1 LSLVA
6 LNSGPRVD
14 IRSPGRPETTTDPLA
29 GLIEE
34 PGKPRQI
41 ASLILQTK
49 EEVAMY
55 RQKLLAVFSFVIV
68 VLLLAV
74 HPLHAQYVTTT
85 IPVGMSPIA
94 VAVNPATNMIYVAN
108 WSNGNASTITAI
120 DGATNTTQ
128 TVSLGT
134 GAYAMALNPTT
145 NKIYV
150 VNRNSNTV
158 TVIDG
163 SSRTTSTIA
172 VGTTPHA
179 VAVNPVTNKIYV
191 ANWGSNN
198 ITIIDG
204 SAGTTTTVGAGSNPY
219 SIAVNPVTNK
229 IYVANVSSA
238 NVTVLDGATN
248 TTSTIGA
255 GSSPAAV
262 AVNPVTNKIYVANN
276 GSANVTMIDG
286 ASNTTATVN
295 AGTQPLALAV
305 NPVTNKIYVVNQGS
319 NTVTRIDGVTNAT
332 ASINVGSLPMSVA
345 VNPVTNWIYVS
356 NYNSNNVTMIDGT
369 TMSTSTVAAGSS
381 PWALAV
387 NPVTNKIYVGNF
399 YSNNV
404 TVIDG
409 ATNSLATVTG
419 GNYPTAAAVNPVT
432 NKIYVANDH
441 DNTVTVIDG
450 KTNLP
455 TTISLDAHTGN
466 PFGVAV
472 NPVTNKIYVISNGNL
487 WAGVTVI
494 DGASNSTVFLQMNT
508 LPEAIDVNP
517 VTNKIYVPAY
527 DAYGNGQVTVIDG
540 ATNSSA
546 TVSTGGRSPG
556 QVAVNPMTN
565 RIYVANGSSNN
576 VTVIDGATNS
586 PTTVS
591 AGTTPL
597 AVAVNPVTNKIYVAN
612 RDSNTVTVIDGAT
625 NSTAS
630 VGVGTTPR
638 YVAVNSVT
646 NKIYVANCPGVP
658 ASYYVCGQ
666 SGSGS
671 VTVID
676 GATNGT
682 LDLTYALVYPDVVAV
697 NPLTNKVYISD
708 DSGMVVIIDGATNT
722 VSGFGAQVRG
732 PAALNPVTDTLY
744 IPTTYNVVVVS
755 EQKVQSIPL
764 KTAISPS
771 GWTITTVEH
780 APPFKFSATSAF
792 SPTAPPPQAVWYQV
806 DTWQGRW
813 LRASG
818 TPPTFTG
825 IKADLSLGTHILYAF
840 ATDGQEATSTGVAQ
854 QLIGSMAAYLF
865 EVVQARTTTALSS
878 DSNPSGLGETVT
890 FTATVTVNAPGSGT
904 PTGSVIFYDGSTA
917 MGTVATDS
925 SGHAAYATSSLTAG
939 SHSIT
944 AGYNGNALFLG
955 STSTVLTQVV
965 QASTTT
971 TLSSSLNPS
980 NLGQTVTFTAS
991 VTVNAQGS
999 GTPTGNVTF
1008 YDGST
1013 ALGTVALDSSGHAAY
1028 ATSSLTAGSHSITAS
1043 YGGDANF
1050 AGSTSTVLTQ
1060 VVNKTS
1066 TTTALSS
1073 NLNPSNLGQTVT
1085 FTATVTGSGGTPTG
1099 NVTFYDSSTQMGTIA
1114 LDGTG
1119 HAAYATASLTAGSH
1133 SITASYAG
1141 DTNFLGSTSPVLTQ
1155 QVNGAGAVTL
1165 SPTLL
1170 GFGNVA
1176 INTTSAAK
1184 TVTLTNSGAGSL
1196 SINSIAT
1203 SGSFAISS
1211 KTCGTTLAAAA
1222 KCTVKVTFT
1231 PTMLGTLT
1239 GTLTFTDNAPD
1250 SPQTVPLSGT
1260 GVLPA
1265 TLTPAKATYAAQAV
1279 GTTSAAKTFTLTN
1292 YQTVALT
1299 SIAISTTGDF
1309 AVSATTCTTSLAAKG
1324 KCTISVTFT
1333 PAATGTR
1340 TGTLS
1345 VSDSANNSPQT
1356 AALSGTGV
1364 VPAKLTPASAT
1375 YVVQTVGT
1383 TSAAKVFT
1391 LTNNMTVAL
1400 TSIAISTT
1408 GDFAVS
1414 ATTCTTSLAA
1424 KGKCTISVTFT
1435 PAATGTRTGQ
1445 LSVSDSA
1452 SNSPQTSALKGTGK

>member
-1 LSLVA
+1 
-6 LNSGPRVD
+6 
-14 IRSPGRPETTTDPLA
+14 
-29 GLIEE
+29 
-34 PGKPRQI
+34 
-41 ASLILQTK
+41 
-49 EEVAMY
+49 MY

-345 VNPVTNWIYVS
+345 VNPVTNRIYVS

-487 WAGVTVI
+487 WTGVTVI

-546 TVSTGGRSPG
+546 TVSTGGRSLG

-722 VSGFGAQVRG
+722 VSGFGARVRG

-780 APPFKFSATSAF
+780 APPFKFTATSAF

-1435 PAATGTRTGQ
+1435 PAATGTRTGT

-1452 SNSPQTSALKGTGK
+1452 NNSPQTSALKGTGK